1 MPEKSSSFER
11 VVGVPDKQRGA
22 EILDDFKDNFEGKRL
37 REIKEHEIP
46 KTPEDIEVIN
56 LANEATNEIRRKY
69 GFSNFDIPPENIV
82 IVDEPHWGWG
92 EGGDNAYFSSTGQII
107 ATPYSGQNFN
117 FARLMFHEMLHFK
130 SFGSL
135 RVSKDGKTMTEDRSG
150 LQARMHKGKMYFKN
164 LNEAVT
170 ETLTKNFIT
179 GLFRNKDQRFTKEVQ
194 ELEQRGIAPENL
206 GEGMIFGYGQQ
217 REALNAL
224 VDKIFEKNGDIFD
237 SKEEVFGIF
246 VKSIFNNNLL
256 ALGKLIDKTF
266 GVGTFRKLGRLDS
279 DQDKLTKFVSS
290 L

>member
-11 VVGVPDKQRGA
+11 VVGASDEQKRA
-22 EILDDFKDNFEGKRL
+22 EILVDFKDNFEEKKL

-46 KTPEDIEVIN
+46 KTPDDIEVIN
-56 LANEATNEIRRKY
+56 LANKATNEIRRKY
-69 GFSNFDIPPENIV
+69 GFSDFDIPPENIV

-92 EGGDNAYFSSTGQII
+92 DGGDNAYFSSTGQII

-135 RVSKDGKTMTEDRSG
+135 RVSKDGRTMTEDRSG
-150 LQARMHKGKMYFKN
+150 LQARTRKGKMYFKN

-170 ETLTKNFIT
+170 ETLTKDFIT
-179 GLFRNKDQRFTKEVQ
+179 GLFRNMDQRFAKEVQ
-194 ELEQRGIAPENL
+194 ELEQRGIVPENL
-206 GEGMIFGYGQQ
+206 GEGMIFGYEQQ
-217 REALNAL
+217 RKALNTL
-224 VDKIFEKNGDIFD
+224 VDKIFEKNSDIFD
-237 SKEEVFGIF
+237 SREEVFGIF
-246 VKSIFNNNLL
+246 IKSMFSSNLL
-256 ALGKLIDKTF
+256 AVGKLIDKTF